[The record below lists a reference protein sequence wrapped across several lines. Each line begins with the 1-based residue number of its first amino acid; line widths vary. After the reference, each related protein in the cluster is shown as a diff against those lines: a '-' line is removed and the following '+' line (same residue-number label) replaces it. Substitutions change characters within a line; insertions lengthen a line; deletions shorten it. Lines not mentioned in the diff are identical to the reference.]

1 MALQTFDFEKP
12 IVELETAIQTLT
24 DKPAET
30 EELEAEKSRQLAEL
44 EAQKNALQ
52 QEIYGNLTPWN
63 RVQIARHMERPR
75 SQDFIDRLITDW
87 HEIKGDRY
95 FHDDAA
101 VICGLG
107 RFEGEPVA
115 VIGQQKGHDT
125 RENVVRN
132 FGMMH
137 PEGYRKALRLMTIAE
152 RFNLPILILIDTPGA
167 YPGIGAEERG
177 QSEAIARNI
186 MEMFMVRTPMIGVII
201 GEGASGGALGVG
213 VVDRMFM
220 LENSWYCV
228 ISPEGCASILW
239 RNAAKAPESAEVLKL
254 TGEDL
259 KRFEIVERVIP
270 EPLGGAHR
278 DPHQAIENLRQPL
291 IETLAELKG
300 KEMETL
306 LAERFNKFRRV
317 GVIIEE

>member
-12 IVELETAIQTLT
+12 IVEVEAAIQALSG
-24 DKPAET
+24 KLCET
-30 EELEAEKSRQLAEL
+30 EEQEAEKTRQMADL
-44 EAQKNALQ
+44 EAQKSALQ

-75 SQDFIDRLITDW
+75 SQDFIQQLVTDW
-87 HEIKGDRY
+87 SEIKGDRY
-95 FHDDAA
+95 FHDDSA

-125 RENVVRN
+125 RENVARN

-152 RFNLPILILIDTPGA
+152 RFDLPILILIDTPGA

-186 MEMFMVRTPMIGVII
+186 MEMFMVRTPMVGVII

-213 VVDRMFM
+213 VVDRMLM

-254 TGEDL
+254 TAEDL
-259 KRFEIVERVIP
+259 KRFEIADEVVP

-278 DPHQAIENLRQPL
+278 NPSQAIENLRLPL
-291 IETLAELKG
+291 VRILDELKE
-300 KEMETL
+300 KDMETL
-306 LAERFNKFRRV
+306 LAERFNKYRRI